1 MGTNET
7 FLSRLFS
14 KRMREIVFR
23 MTFHF
28 FKERDKVSLVK
39 EYPLDADVNDGAEVY
54 YNYVDGSPSEDGPA
68 DTGSSAFDSAAL
80 SSPHTS

>member
-14 KRMREIVFR
+14 KRMREIVFW
-23 MTFHF
+23 MTFRF

-39 EYPLDADVNDGAEVY
+39 EYPLDADVNDGAE
-54 YNYVDGSPSEDGPA
+54 E
-68 DTGSSAFDSAAL
+68 L
-80 SSPHTS
+80 